1 VATDRP
7 EFELSA
13 PGATGSVGEQL
24 KNARLAQGM
33 TIDAVAKQ
41 LKLAPRQVT
50 ALETDD
56 VASLPGGP
64 FVRGFVRNY
73 ARLVRI
79 DPDTLVHADET
90 RRNAAPPLQGMTPAK
105 GELRDGSAAH
115 SAPSLR
121 WLIPLILVG
130 AVGAAAYLYESRKG
144 RIIGGSS
151 SIPAAQISTP
161 NPNASPTNGSTD
173 SATKLPETTA
183 NNVTAPGLPPVIVAP
198 VPSTP
203 VIESAAAAP
212 TSAANAPG
220 ADGKLVSLE
229 LAFAAPSWTEIRDA
243 SGNVL
248 TSKLQPVGSTVSV
261 SGKPP
266 FRLTVGEASNVSL
279 SRNGV
284 KIDLAAKAGSGNV
297 AKFTLE

>member
-50 ALETDD
+50 ALENDD
-56 VASLPGGP
+56 VAGLPGGP

-79 DPDTLVHADET
+79 DPDSLVHVDET

-121 WLIPLILVG
+121 WLIPIALIAAVLG
-130 AVGAAAYLYESRKG
+130 AGVLYESRKG
-144 RIIGGSS
+144 KLLGSA

-161 NPNASPTNGSTD
+161 NPNASPTSGS
-173 SATKLPETTA
+173 AEPTKAPEQSGA
-183 NNVTAPGLPPVIVAP
+183 NVTAPGLPPVIVAP
-198 VPSTP
+198 VPATP
-203 VIESAAAAP
+203 VTETAPMSASNTAAAD
-212 TSAANAPG
+212 S
-220 ADGKLVSLE
+220 KMVSLE
-229 LAFAAPSWTEIRDA
+229 LAFAAASWTEIRDA

-284 KIDLAAKAGSGNV
+284 KIDVAAKAGSGNV